1 MVNEEQRPN
10 ELKQNLKVAKPE
22 FDDCRNAEAA
32 LRESEERHRTILEGI
47 EEGYVEVD
55 LKGNTIFCNDSFC
68 RITGYPKEELLGL
81 NYREYMGQAM
91 GKAVYKGYNRVYR
104 TGVPDKTFNYEII
117 RKDGA
122 KRIIENSISLINNL
136 EGKRTGFRSI
146 VRDITD
152 RKRTEEELKQH
163 RSRLQAIFR
172 SVRDAIITVDT
183 GMVVIEANEATE
195 KICGIPG
202 RDIVGKVFTECLTQC
217 DKSCHEV
224 LRNSLGKKTTI
235 KGYRIECKRR
245 HRPQQT
251 VIVTSSP
258 LLDRDGT
265 FTGTVLVIRDITRLS
280 NLEREL
286 KERHQFQNIIGKS
299 SKMQDIYGLL
309 NDLAD
314 LETTV
319 LITGESGTGKSLA
332 AKALHYSGSRALK
345 PLVTVNCSAL
355 SENLLE
361 SELFGHVKG
370 AFTGAIKDTQG
381 RFQAAHGGTI
391 LLDEIGD
398 ISPRIQL
405 KLLRVLE
412 EKEFERVGESVS
424 IKVDARVIACTNR
437 DLKEKVR
444 LGEFREDLYYR
455 LKVVE
460 VPLSPLKERLE
471 DIPLLVDH
479 FCHVFNKSFKRSIE
493 GLSDEVFRALMNYR
507 WPGNVR
513 ELEHSIEHA
522 FVLCRGPIIS
532 LDHIPAEIKEY
543 SGTRKWIREKRSVE
557 GSGEI
562 LTVLEKTDWNKA
574 KAARI
579 LGIDRSTL
587 YRKIKRYK
595 LLKPVQN
602 V

>member
-1 MVNEEQRPN
+1 VSEQ
-10 ELKQNLKVAKPE
+10 ELDNRREVEFALK
-22 FDDCRNAEAA
+22 
-32 LRESEERHRTILEGI
+32 ESEERHQTIIEGI

-55 LKGNTIFCNDSFC
+55 LKGNTVFCNDSFC

-81 NYREYMGQAM
+81 NYREYMDEAM
-91 GKAVYKGYNRVYR
+91 AKVVFAAYNEVYR
-104 TGVPDKTFNYEII
+104 IRVPNKGFNYEII
-117 RKDGA
+117 RKNGDR
-122 KRIIENSISLINNL
+122 RIIENSISLVKNSQ
-136 EGKRTGFRSI
+136 GHRTGFRSV

-152 RKRTEEELKQH
+152 RKRTEEEMEKH
-163 RSRLQAIFR
+163 RSRLRAIFR
-172 SVRDAIITVDT
+172 SVRDAIITVDSD
-183 GMVVIEANEATE
+183 MVVVEANKATE
-195 KICGIPG
+195 NICGLAPEKITA
-202 RDIVGKVFTECLTQC
+202 KVFTDCSTQC
-217 DKSCHEV
+217 NRNCHEV
-224 LRNSLGKKTTI
+224 IKEALRSKTTI
-235 KGYRIECKRR
+235 REYQIECSHT
-245 HRPQQT
+245 HRPQQR

-258 LLDRDGT
+258 LLNRDDKFMGS
-265 FTGTVLVIRDITRLS
+265 VVVIRDITRLTH
-280 NLEREL
+280 LEREL
-286 KERHQFQNIIGKS
+286 RERHQFQKIIGKS

-309 NDLAD
+309 NDLSD

-332 AKALHYSGSRALK
+332 AKALHYSGSRALN

-370 AFTGAIKDTQG
+370 AFTGAIKDAQG
-381 RFQAAHGGTI
+381 RFQTAHGGTM

-398 ISPRIQL
+398 VSPRIQL

-412 EKEFERVGESVS
+412 EKEFERVGESIP

-460 VPLSPLKERLE
+460 VPLPPLKERLE

-479 FCHVFNKSFKRSIE
+479 FCHVFNKSFKKSIE
-493 GLSDEVFRALMNYR
+493 GLSDEVFSALMNYR

-587 YRKIKRYK
+587 YRKIKRYNLSK
-595 LLKPVQN
+595 TVQN
-602 V
+602 M

>member
-1 MVNEEQRPN
+1 MNKETTFEKSAQYSN
-10 ELKQNLKVAKPE
+10 SSSAELDVSSKME
-22 FDDCRNAEAA
+22 FI
-32 LRESEERHRTILEGI
+32 LGESEERHRTILEGI

-55 LKGNTIFCNDSFC
+55 LKGNTVFCNDSFC
-68 RITGYPKEELLGL
+68 RITGYPREELIGL
-81 NYREYMGQAM
+81 NFREYMTESMAEE
-91 GKAVYKGYNRVYR
+91 VYKAYNKVYR
-104 TGVPDKTFNYEII
+104 TGVPDRAFYYEII
-117 RKDGA
+117 QKNRI
-122 KRIIENSISLINNL
+122 KRIIENSISLVQGPMGRPI
-136 EGKRTGFRSI
+136 GFRSI

-152 RKRTEEELKQH
+152 RKRMEEELEKH

-183 GMVVIEANEATE
+183 QMLVIEANEATE
-195 KICGIPG
+195 SICGISNG
-202 RDIVGKVFTECLTQC
+202 ECVGKAFTECLNQC
-217 DKSCHEV
+217 NQACDEV
-224 LRNSLGKKTTI
+224 LRNSLRKKTTI
-235 KGYRIECKRR
+235 KGYTIECKR
-245 HRPQQT
+245 HDRPEQI

-258 LLDRDGT
+258 LLDREGR

-286 KERHQFQNIIGKS
+286 RERHQFQSLIGKS
-299 SKMQDIYGLL
+299 QKMQDIYGLL
-309 NDLAD
+309 ENLAG
-314 LETTV
+314 LGTTV

-332 AKALHYSGSRALK
+332 AKALHHSGSRAFG

-355 SENLLE
+355 PENLLE

-370 AFTGAIKDTQG
+370 AFTGAIKDSQG

-405 KLLRVLE
+405 KLLRALE

-424 IKVDARVIACTNR
+424 IKMDARVIACTNR
-437 DLKEKVR
+437 DLKKKVR

-460 VPLSPLKERLE
+460 VPLPPLRERLE

-479 FCHVFNKSFKRSIE
+479 FRIVFNKNLRKNVE
-493 GLSDEVFRALMNYR
+493 GLADEVVRAFMSYR

-522 FVLCRGPIIS
+522 FVLCHGSIITI
-532 LDHIPAEIKEY
+532 DHIPVEIK
-543 SGTRKWIREKRSVE
+543 GGFGIPKWPQEKKSVE
-557 GSGEI
+557 ESEKI
-562 LTVLEKTDWNKA
+562 LTVLKRTDWNKA

-579 LGIDRSTL
+579 LGIDRGTL
-587 YRKIKRYK
+587 YRKMKKYQFSEHRK
-595 LLKPVQN
+595 N
-602 V
+602 M